1 LKWVSIAGIG
11 VGAPQIRGVAIA
23 SAVGGE
29 DVRGLVIA
37 PIYFRIANYGT
48 MRGVNVSAFNN
59 VKGTQ
64 RGLAIGILNIARS
77 LDGVQLGLLNYAG
90 NKHRA
95 KLLPIVNYAR
105 GGR

>member
-1 LKWVSIAGIG
+1 VSVAGIG
-11 VGAPQIRGVAIA
+11 VGAPEIRGVAIA

-37 PIYFRIANYGT
+37 PIYFRIANHGT
-48 MRGVNVSAFNN
+48 MRGVNLSAFNN

-90 NKHRA
+90 NKRRG
-95 KLLPIVNYAR
+95 KLLPIFNYAR